1 MKALQVIDQSF
12 RTTVEEQDDTILWLT
27 QCMRGAGADLA
38 GLLTGRGSYY
48 AVQSKR
54 QPTLASGHCQQAQP
68 ADVTQDLSR
77 LTSKGVPV
85 YVLREDLEDRGLA
98 SLPVLNGVEVIGR
111 SALPDLY
118 ESVDQ
123 IWNW

>member
-38 GLLTGRGSYY
+38 VLLTGHGSYY

-54 QPTLASGHCQQAQP
+54 QPALAFGDWQQTEP
-68 ADVTQDLSR
+68 ADITQDLSR

-98 SLPVLNGVEVIGR
+98 GLPVQTGVEVIGR
-111 SALPDLY
+111 NALPDLY